1 MTDLERLVAQR
12 ICQTASHAGPTCP
25 LSERM
30 AQTAV
35 VVFKEWLL
43 TRPHDSVT
51 AALLDLDND

>member
-12 ICQTASHAGPTCP
+12 MCQAASHAGPTCP

-30 AQTAV
+30 AEPAV
-35 VVFKEWLL
+35 AAFKEWLL
-43 TRPHDSVT
+43 ARQHDSVT